1 MMMLILFPT
10 TKKTN
15 GASSKRMPC
24 TLLLQESNSTPF
36 GRNCKNIVVVVVV
49 VVVGATVVVLDADAN
64 ASEVDVVVVVVVAPP
79 AAVVNLEADDT
90 NPFENVLLG
99 LSTISETLKPEAMR
113 PDSESTV

>member
-1 MMMLILFPT
+1 MSLLFQAR
-10 TKKTN
+10 KYVSMIDKEEDDDD
-15 GASSKRMPC
+15 GV
-24 TLLLQESNSTPF
+24 
-36 GRNCKNIVVVVVV
+36 IVVVVVV

-64 ASEVDVVVVVVVAPP
+64 ASEVDVVVVVVVVVAPP
-79 AAVVNLEADDT
+79 TAVVNLEADDT

>member
-1 MMMLILFPT
+1 MSLLFQAR
-10 TKKTN
+10 KYVSMIDKEEDDDD
-15 GASSKRMPC
+15 GV
-24 TLLLQESNSTPF
+24 
-36 GRNCKNIVVVVVV
+36 IVVVVVV